1 MSDEIVFTIALSMIA
16 GINDVDKK
24 RILELYGSAVQVFK
38 EHQKQQNGFS
48 ELNLFYKNILMA
60 TWPLKEAEAEFNFIT
75 KHQIKCITVLD
86 SNYPNRL
93 VQCKDAPLLLY
104 VKGSD
109 QFNLPQLIS
118 IVGTRQPTVQVAKIV
133 QELMEGLA
141 HLKIGIVSGLALG
154 VDGIV
159 HQTALKMNL
168 PTWGVL
174 AHGLDKIYP
183 NEHRRL
189 AIEMIQQGGLLT
201 ECKKSTIPL
210 PYFFP
215 KRNRIVAGM
224 SDATVVIETAIK
236 GGSMITASLAFDYN
250 REVFAVPGK
259 IYDPKSKGCLHLI
272 KYNKAHVYHDPSF
285 LLENM
290 NWPIP
295 DLPIIEKQ
303 LKLLLDP
310 ELQRVLL
317 YIEMQGPVH
326 RDTLANQLKIN
337 ASMLSGYLLSL
348 EIQGHI
354 HLMAGNLYC
363 KL

>member
-1 MSDEIVFTIALSMIA
+1 MSEETLFTIALSMME
-16 GINDVDKK
+16 GINDVHKK
-24 RILELYGSAVQVFK
+24 FILELYGSAIQVFK
-38 EHQKQQNGFS
+38 EHQKQQNGFN
-48 ELNLFYKNILMA
+48 ELNLFHKNILLA
-60 TWPLKEAEAEFNFIT
+60 NWPLKEAEAELNFII
-75 KHQIKCITVLD
+75 KHQIKCISVLD
-86 SNYPNRL
+86 ANYPNRL

-104 VKGSD
+104 LKGSD
-109 QFNLPQLIS
+109 HFNLPQLIS
-118 IVGTRQPTVQVAKIV
+118 IVGTRQHTLQVAKVV

-141 HLKIGIVSGLALG
+141 HLKIGVVSGLALG
-154 VDGIV
+154 VDGLV

-174 AHGLDKIYP
+174 AHGLDQLYP
-183 NEHRRL
+183 HQHRKL

-201 ECKKSTIPL
+201 ECRKSTIPL

-224 SDATVVIETAIK
+224 SDATIVIETDIK

-259 IYDPKSKGCLHLI
+259 IHDSKSKGCLHLI

-285 LLENM
+285 LLDNM
-290 NWPIP
+290 NWPMP
-295 DLPIIEKQ
+295 DQPILAKQ

-310 ELQRVLL
+310 ALQMVLD

-326 RDTLANQLKIN
+326 RDAIANHLKIN
-337 ASMLSGYLLSL
+337 ASVLSEYLLSL

-354 HLMAGNLYC
+354 QLLAGNLYG